1 MKIIKGK
8 YATATIFTDNIE
20 EAALEQVIALTNAK
34 VAEGQKIAIMPDV
47 HAGKG
52 STIGTVMT
60 VGDRVVPNQIGVDI
74 GCGVYAYHIGPK
86 DMKIDFQLLQTTIES
101 IIPSGSNVREKVG
114 PGILSQVKKII
125 DEMYAPVY
133 SNLDYH
139 ARSLGTLGGGNHFI
153 SIEVGETGTYLLI
166 HTGSRNLGAVTA
178 KYHQDVAKI
187 NNKRKDNSEI
197 IQRLKEEGRA
207 SEISKVLANLPP
219 KEVDDL
225 AYLEGQDM
233 ENYLHDMK
241 LAQEFAHQNRELISF
256 FISRM
261 MGWEINEEKNVFSVH
276 NYIDTEKKI
285 LRKGAVAAEEG
296 QPFLVPLNMRDGTL
310 IFKADEVR
318 PDWLFSAPHGA
329 GRALSRTKAKK
340 LLKMDTFHEQ
350 MEGIWT
356 DSVVEATLDE
366 APGAYKPAQEIKDIL
381 NDVYTLVDH
390 LKPVYNFKARD

>member
-60 VGDRVVPNQIGVDI
+60 IGDRLVPTQIGVDI

-86 DMKIDFQLLQTTIES
+86 DMKIDFDILQKVIEAFV
-101 IIPSGSNVREKVG
+101 PSGSNARSNAAMLFQEIARSIVE
-114 PGILSQVKKII
+114 
-125 DEMYAPVY
+125 DMHAPVAA
-133 SNLDYH
+133 NLDYH

-178 KYHQDVAKI
+178 KYHQDIAKK
-187 NNKRKDNSEI
+187 NNKKRDNSEI
-197 IQRLKEEGRA
+197 VNQLKAEGRA
-207 SEISKVLANLPP
+207 SEISTVLANLP
-219 KEVDDL
+219 KEESGDL
-225 AYLEGQDM
+225 AYLEGEDM
-233 ENYLHDMK
+233 SNYLHDMK
-241 LAQEFAHQNRELISF
+241 AAQHFAHENREAIAF
-256 FISRM
+256 YITFM
-261 MGWEINEEKNVFSVH
+261 MRWKVNADKNVFSVH